1 VVECP
6 AIVNKKGLHPVA
18 LGEYP
23 KGLAGLLR
31 NQATVQDL
39 VVEAVLTKS
48 KDITLQALLVDPVVD
63 SYMQAEKILAEMLR
77 IQSDYITLE

>member
-1 VVECP
+1 M
-6 AIVNKKGLHPVA
+6 NKKGLHQIK

-31 NQATVQDL
+31 NQASVQDL

-48 KDITLQALLVDPVVD
+48 KEIALQALLADPVVD
-63 SYMQAEKILAEMLR
+63 SYAQAEKILDEMLR
-77 IQSDYITLE
+77 IQSDYIQLE